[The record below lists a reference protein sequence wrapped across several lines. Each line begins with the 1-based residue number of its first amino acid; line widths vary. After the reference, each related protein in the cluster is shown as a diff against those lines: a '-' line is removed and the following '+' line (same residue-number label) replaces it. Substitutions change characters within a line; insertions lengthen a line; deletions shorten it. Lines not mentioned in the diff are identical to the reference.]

1 VTTIEE
7 TWSVPVRA
15 VRIKR
20 KKGENVDVGFT
31 SRMMIIRLSYI
42 SFSL

>member
-1 VTTIEE
+1 MNNK
-7 TWSVPVRA
+7 RKMKKK
-15 VRIKR
+15 RIRR